1 MGQAKR
7 RGSLEQRAEESKFY
21 ESERKRLDE
30 WLRDNRPAESKPGR
44 MIKPLAAN
52 RGKLIA
58 AMVLLNAINW
68 STK

>member
-1 MGQAKR
+1 MGEAKR
-7 RGSLEQRAEESKFY
+7 RGSLERRSEESQFY
-21 ESERKRLDE
+21 AAERKRLDE
-30 WLRDNRPAESKPGR
+30 WLRDNRPAESKTGR

-52 RGKLIA
+52 RGKLAA